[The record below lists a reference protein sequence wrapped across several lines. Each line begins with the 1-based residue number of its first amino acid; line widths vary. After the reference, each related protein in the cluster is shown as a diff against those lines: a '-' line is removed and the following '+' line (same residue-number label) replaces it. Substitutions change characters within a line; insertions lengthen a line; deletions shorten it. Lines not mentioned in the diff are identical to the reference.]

1 MSVQRDNTSVN
12 KRVPIA
18 ATTLEVTVV
27 SVKMDTSPDSHP
39 TNAKVK
45 RVYSWHCIANYKD
58 LISHISPELK

>member
-1 MSVQRDNTSVN
+1 MN

-45 RVYSWHCIANYKD
+45 KCVYSWHCIANYKD
-58 LISHISPELK
+58 LVSHISPE